1 MRNPDYID
9 NQFNKF
15 DTAHNLKI
23 RFTAWQGE
31 NCINTNYISI
41 TKKELEQIK
50 AILINSKLKTYDKN
64 I

>member
-1 MRNPDYID
+1 MRNSDYID
-9 NQFNKF
+9 NQFNQF

-31 NCINTNYISI
+31 KCINTNYISI

-50 AILINSKLKTYDKN
+50 QILIDSKF
-64 I
+64 